1 MGRNEHSE
9 RKRRTVYAPQPKVNP
24 KPPSMISVEL
34 DEYEDVEWTWTHTS
48 DGESVVTGY
57 AQIKKAQ
64 EPIEPAEF
72 GE

>member
-34 DEYEDVEWTWTHTS
+34 DEDEDVEWTWTHTS
-48 DGESVVTGY
+48 DGQSVVTGY
-57 AQIKKAQ
+57 TIIKKA
-64 EPIEPAEF
+64 EKPREFAESS
-72 GE
+72 E

>member
-1 MGRNEHSE
+1 
-9 RKRRTVYAPQPKVNP
+9 
-24 KPPSMISVEL
+24 MISVEL
-34 DEYEDVEWTWTHTS
+34 DEDEDVEWTWTHTS

-57 AQIKKAQ
+57 ALIKKAR